1 MIMQKRRET
10 HASKITEV
18 YGKETYEFREN
29 SIVVSMPFA
38 GVRLDENTQ
47 DDTQVDAETRILSF
61 CVLLLRPSE

>member
-1 MIMQKRRET
+1 MIMLKRRET

-47 DDTQVDAETRILSF
+47 VDAETRILSF
-61 CVLLLRPSE
+61 CVLLLRSSE